1 MESRPSPAPVRAA
14 LLPLF
19 ALALLAAAPARA
31 QPTEPPE
38 AVYAKYHRA
47 LLAGSADEAAR
58 YVPEAQK
65 KELAALSAEDKL
77 AAMRRLSQVVPRSY
91 LLKSKAVEVKD
102 FRVRLVVSGPG
113 QLRPQDKP
121 EILYGAIR
129 MDVENGAWKVAESRW
144 STTPPVAVNV
154 VRGFGAGPAPAT
166 VAPGLPA
173 LPTAAQAASIAP
185 KAAPATAKPAPM
197 PAKPVAGAAHGSPPG
212 STSGSTPS
220 RAATGPASRPNAV
233 GNTVERPLGA
243 AKPKCVF
250 KPVMSA
256 EDLALCK

>member
-113 QLRPQDKP
+113 QLRPQAKP
-121 EILYGAIR
+121 EILWGAIR
-129 MDVENGAWKVAESRW
+129 MDVENGAWKVAEARW
-144 STTPPVAVNV
+144 STTPPSQGLV
-154 VRGFGAGPAPAT
+154 VRGFGATPPPAGSLPVLPLIPNGPVLASNKPSGPTKTAAPAPA
-166 VAPGLPA
+166 
-173 LPTAAQAASIAP
+173 AASKYAVP
-185 KAAPATAKPAPM
+185 GTAAPAKLPAAATAP
-197 PAKPVAGAAHGSPPG
+197 
-212 STSGSTPS
+212 
-220 RAATGPASRPNAV
+220 RAATTNAV
-233 GNTVERPLGA
+233 GSTVERPLGT
-243 AKPKCVF
+243 AKPGCVF

>member
-1 MESRPSPAPVRAA
+1 MESRPSRAAARAA

-154 VRGFGAGPAPAT
+154 VRGFGAAPAPAT

-185 KAAPATAKPAPM
+185 KAAPAAAKPAPM
-197 PAKPVAGAAHGSPPG
+197 PAKPIAGAVHGSPAA
-212 STSGSTPS
+212 SSPS

-243 AKPKCVF
+243 AKAGCVF